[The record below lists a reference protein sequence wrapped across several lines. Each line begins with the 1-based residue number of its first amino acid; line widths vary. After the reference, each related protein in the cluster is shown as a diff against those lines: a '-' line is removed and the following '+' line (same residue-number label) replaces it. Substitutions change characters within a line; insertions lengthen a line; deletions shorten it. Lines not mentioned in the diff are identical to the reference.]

1 MKVRNFHIKD
11 SFWINIIIA
20 VLLIAL
26 LAIVVNR
33 KPEAVFNT
41 YVNTP
46 VYKGDVSKPL
56 IAFACSVADGA
67 EYIPPML
74 KILKDNDIKV
84 TFFVT
89 GRWAKQHPDL
99 LMQMVSEGHEIGNH
113 GFNYDM
119 PTQLSS
125 EQNKKGI
132 LDTER
137 IIADIVG
144 IKTTLFSPPYGDYDR
159 QVLRVTES
167 LGYKTVICS
176 IDTLDLIDDGY
187 QAIIERTLKNPGNGD
202 IISIHPTRDTL
213 VALPIMIR
221 ELKSR
226 GLNICC
232 VGDVISG

>member
-1 MKVRNFHIKD
+1 MKVCNLRIKD
-11 SFWINIIIA
+11 SFWINIIII
-20 VLLIAL
+20 VLLVAL
-26 LAIVVNR
+26 LTMVVNR
-33 KPEAVFNT
+33 KPEAVFNA
-41 YVNTP
+41 YANTP
-46 VYKGDVSKPL
+46 IYKGDVSEPL

-113 GFNYDM
+113 GFNHDM
-119 PTQLSS
+119 PTQLSL
-125 EQNKKGI
+125 EQNKKEI
-132 LDTER
+132 LDTEST
-137 IIADIVG
+137 IADITG
-144 IKTTLFSPPYGDYDR
+144 LKTTLFSPPYGDYVR
-159 QVLRVTES
+159 QVLRLAES
-167 LGYKTVICS
+167 LGYRTIIYS
-176 IDTLDLIDDGY
+176 IDTMDLQSDGY
-187 QAIIERTLKNPGNGD
+187 QAIVERVLNKAGNGD
-202 IISIHPTRDTL
+202 IISMHPTRDTL

-226 GLNICC
+226 GLNIGC